1 MAYLAAGD
9 AGTARLLLEWT
20 GHLRHDDGSWFTGM
34 VHPQRHH
41 FPVAERSTYSAAA
54 VTLIAAAVDG
64 TGPLVPLLTR
74 SAGAKRTRRPL

>member
-41 FPVAERSTYSAAA
+41 FPAGQLSTYSAAA
-54 VTLIAAAVDG
+54 VTLAATALAG
-64 TGPLVPLLTR
+64 IGPLVPLLVPA
-74 SAGAKRTRRPL
+74 SAVRRR